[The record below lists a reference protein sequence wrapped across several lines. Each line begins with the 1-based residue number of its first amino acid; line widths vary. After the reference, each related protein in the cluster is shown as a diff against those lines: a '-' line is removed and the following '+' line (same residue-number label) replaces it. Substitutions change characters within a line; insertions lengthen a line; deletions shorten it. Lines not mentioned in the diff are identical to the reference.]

1 MSTKVFFNE
10 SCRICKKEIDMYKK
24 MENNIKWYDIHEK
37 EALRTNLNLDQLTR
51 RLHVIEDGKL
61 YQGAKAFL
69 IVWSKIPK
77 LNFLYKIA
85 KVPGLYHI
93 FATVYE
99 IMALFLYFKNKL
111 LSKKN

>member
-1 MSTKVFFNE
+1 MTTQVFFNE
-10 SCRICKKEIDMYKK
+10 SCKICKKEIDLYKK
-24 MENNIKWYDIHEK
+24 MENDLSWVDIHQQ
-37 EALRTNLNLDQLTR
+37 EAKVTNLDTDQLSR
-51 RLHVIEDGKL
+51 RLHVLDNGKL
-61 YQGAKAFL
+61 YSGAKAFL

-85 KVPGLYHI
+85 KIPGLYHI
-93 FATVYE
+93 FAAVYE